1 MITLK
6 QLDDEIR
13 LIAYQLYELRGK
25 EPGHEVEDWLEAEK
39 IVMGKYLKSEGKL
52 EDKSAEAQLRRA
64 EAGLAAEGTSVVTLA
79 ETSAMAGA
87 EVEAEKA
94 AEAAESEQKKVEQ
107 PTGQKKPRSASGGRR
122 RGSTGKKS
130 AE

>member
-6 QLDDEIR
+6 QLEDEIR

-39 IVMGKYLKSEGKL
+39 IVLGKYLKSKEELEGKSAQAQMKRVA
-52 EDKSAEAQLRRA
+52 EGATGEVMSAVSEAEAEL
-64 EAGLAAEGTSVVTLA
+64 
-79 ETSAMAGA
+79 
-87 EVEAEKA
+87 A
-94 AEAAESEQKKVEQ
+94 AEAAESEQKVERR
-107 PTGQKKPRSASGGRR
+107 TGQKRARSASGGRR
-122 RGSTGKKS
+122 RGSAGKKS

>member
-6 QLDDEIR
+6 QLEDEIR

-39 IVMGKYLKSEGKL
+39 IVMGKYLKSEEKL

-94 AEAAESEQKKVEQ
+94 AEAAESEQKVVQ
-107 PTGQKKPRSASGGRR
+107 PTGKKRSRSASGGRR

-130 AE
+130 TG

>member
-6 QLDDEIR
+6 QLEDEIR

-52 EDKSAEAQLRRA
+52 EDKSAEAQLKRA

-94 AEAAESEQKKVEQ
+94 AEAAESEQKVEQ
-107 PTGQKKPRSASGGRR
+107 PTGKKRARSASGGRR

-130 AE
+130 TG

>member
-6 QLDDEIR
+6 QLEDEIR

-39 IVMGKYLKSEGKL
+39 IVMGKYLKSEEKL
-52 EDKSAEAQLRRA
+52 EDKSAEAQLKRA
-64 EAGLAAEGTSVVTLA
+64 EAGLAAEDTSVVTLA

-94 AEAAESEQKKVEQ
+94 AEAAESEQKVEQ
-107 PTGQKKPRSASGGRR
+107 PTGQKKSRSASGGRR

-130 AE
+130 AG

>member
-6 QLDDEIR
+6 QLEDEIR

-52 EDKSAEAQLRRA
+52 EDKSAEAQLKRA
-64 EAGLAAEGTSVVTLA
+64 EADLAAEGASVVTLA

-94 AEAAESEQKKVEQ
+94 AEAAESEQKVEQ
-107 PTGQKKPRSASGGRR
+107 PTGKKRSRSASGGRR

-130 AE
+130 TG

>member
-6 QLDDEIR
+6 QLEDEIR

-52 EDKSAEAQLRRA
+52 EDKSAEAQLKRA
-64 EAGLAAEGTSVVTLA
+64 EADLAAEGASVVTLA

-87 EVEAEKA
+87 EVEAEKV
-94 AEAAESEQKKVEQ
+94 AEAAESEQKVEQ
-107 PTGQKKPRSASGGRR
+107 PTGKKRSRSASGGRR

-130 AE
+130 TG

>member
-6 QLDDEIR
+6 QLEDEIR

-39 IVMGKYLKSEGKL
+39 IVIGKYLKSEEK
-52 EDKSAEAQLRRA
+52 DKSAEAQLRRA

-94 AEAAESEQKKVEQ
+94 AEAAESEQKVEQ
-107 PTGQKKPRSASGGRR
+107 PTGKKRARSASGGRR

-130 AE
+130 TG

>member
-6 QLDDEIR
+6 QLEDEIR

-52 EDKSAEAQLRRA
+52 EDKSAEAQLKRA
-64 EAGLAAEGTSVVTLA
+64 EADLAAEGASVVTLA

-87 EVEAEKA
+87 EVEGEKA
-94 AEAAESEQKKVEQ
+94 AEAAESEQKVEQ
-107 PTGQKKPRSASGGRR
+107 PTGKKRSRSASGGRR

-130 AE
+130 TG